1 MMWRIGDIN
10 TILGIALALLSLFTF
25 FQSRMTASERRLTVL
40 EEENKQK
47 TLTLEEYKDR
57 LNKHDKQNETLIMLT
72 QQMTNL
78 TEKVEKIDDK
88 LEEVR

>member
-1 MMWRIGDIN
+1 MIWRIADIN
-10 TILGIALALLSLFTF
+10 TGLGIALAILSLFTF
-25 FQSRMTASERRLTVL
+25 FQSKMTASERRLTVL

-72 QQMTNL
+72 QQMTSL
-78 TEKVEKIDDK
+78 TEKVEKIDNK
-88 LEEVR
+88 LEEVK